1 VGAARAAR
9 DAHDVAAHGRV
20 HDARLLET
28 VKIVVIGSG
37 LIGLTCAYFLRRRGH
52 EITVIDRA
60 DGAGRETSFA
70 NGSLLTAG
78 MSEPWNAPG
87 CWRILLGSLGRS
99 DAALQLRLRALP
111 SLAGWGLTFL
121 RNSRPV
127 AFERNTLSNLR
138 LTLYSLKVL
147 QSLRQQTGVEYGRS
161 AKGSLKICRDDVSL
175 DRASAAA
182 ARLQSEG
189 LSSRRLSRD
198 EAIEL
203 EPALAPIANA
213 LAGGIHYGVDETG
226 DAYRFCVA
234 LAEHARRH
242 GVEFR
247 FRTEVT
253 SLETRSGA
261 VTAVVCN
268 QERFSADRYIVA
280 AASYSTP
287 LLRRVGVHLPVRP
300 AKGYSVTFDDRQG
313 KPSLTM
319 PVVDDSLHAAIV
331 PLQGAIRV
339 AGTAEFA
346 GFDQTLN
353 PNRIRN
359 LRQLLQDV
367 LPRGAFDPETASPWC
382 GLRAMSA
389 DGVPIIGPTPVSN
402 LLVSSGHG
410 HLGWTMAAG
419 SAELLADLICGDSPA
434 IDPEPYALRRFGPRR

>member
-1 VGAARAAR
+1 
-9 DAHDVAAHGRV
+9 VAAHGRV

-37 LIGLTCAYFLRRRGH
+37 LIGLTCAYSLRRRGH

-87 CWRILLGSLGRS
+87 CWRVLLGSLGRS

-111 SLAGWGLTFL
+111 SLAGWGITFL
-121 RNSRPV
+121 RNSRPA

-367 LPRGAFDPETASPWC
+367 LPQGAFDPETASPWC

-434 IDPEPYALRRFGPRR
+434 IDPEPYAMRRFGPRR